1 MKFTPRGIVF
11 GVLAL
16 DAVVALVLFAGWVMP
31 AGAEGTAQAADTDA
45 AAERE
50 EWVSNPSR
58 ESLELIGKQLAAR
71 AEDLERRELELEE
84 LLRGGEVLARA
95 GLGEPD
101 EADEPEVAAGPDPAI
116 VARKEAAFT
125 SLKKA
130 YENME
135 PTSAAQALVA
145 LADRDKQAVVE
156 LLLEWKPRTSGAI
169 MDAMTQTNPKLSA
182 DLSYEIWKFSS
193 GKK

>member
-16 DAVVALVLFAGWVMP
+16 DAVVALVLFAGWVLP
-31 AGAEGTAQAADTDA
+31 AGAEGTAQTADKDA

-71 AEDLERRELELEE
+71 AEELERRELELEE
-84 LLRGGEVLARA
+84 LLRGSEVLARA
-95 GLGEPD
+95 GLGEAGED
-101 EADEPEVAAGPDPAI
+101 DEPEVAAGPDPAV

-125 SLKKA
+125 SLRKA

>member
-1 MKFTPRGIVF
+1 MRFTPRGIVF

-31 AGAEGTAQAADTDA
+31 AGAEGTTRAADTDA

-95 GLGEPD
+95 GMGET
-101 EADEPEVAAGPDPAI
+101 EQVEEPEAPAGPDPA
-116 VARKEAAFT
+116 VAARKEAAFT

>member
-1 MKFTPRGIVF
+1 MMRFTPRGIVF

-31 AGAEGTAQAADTDA
+31 AGAEGTGQSTGADV

-50 EWVSNPSR
+50 GWVSNPSR
-58 ESLELIGKQLAAR
+58 ETLELVGKQLAAR
-71 AEDLERRELELEE
+71 AAELERRELEIEE

-95 GLGEPD
+95 GLGDAEEQ
-101 EADEPEVAAGPDPAI
+101 EAEAASGPDPAV

-135 PTSAAQALVA
+135 PTSAAQALAA

-156 LLLEWKPRTSGAI
+156 LLLGWKPRTSGAI